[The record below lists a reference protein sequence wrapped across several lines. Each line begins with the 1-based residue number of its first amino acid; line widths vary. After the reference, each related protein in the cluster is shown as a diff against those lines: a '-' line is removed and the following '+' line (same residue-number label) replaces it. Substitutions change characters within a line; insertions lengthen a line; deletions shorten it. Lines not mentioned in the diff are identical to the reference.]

1 MISKF
6 KLCNAGQGLF
16 YIGEFDRSKG
26 EKFKFIY
33 DCGGNNISGAI
44 SQHITKGEVIDM
56 LVISHFDDDHING
69 LPDLFNKVSK
79 IKRIFIPYYR
89 GKEDYLLL
97 MAYVYGN
104 GATFDKVDEIVLVS
118 TSEKIK
124 DERADEQDFNEIRIG
139 DFSDIDGYRLP
150 NTKIKEIGNT
160 VLSVEGKWIFKFY
173 NARIRVN
180 TNIIISDID
189 NLISNNN
196 CKDLEALLKRK
207 PNVAKAGLR
216 RIYSNY
222 CSSKYNNS
230 KQNQSSLCL
239 YHAPIER
246 EIGGMY
252 LMLDNGMRFGGYIGM
267 PRFGTMLTGDISF
280 KTKTKTQNYDDF
292 IKHYEKEAYNTGI
305 FLLPHHGANNN
316 WNSFILRDFIW
327 APIFLNSSGINN
339 KFKHPGIMV
348 IGELIMNERTVFC
361 ASEYLT
367 VEYHIFF

>member
-1 MISKF
+1 MMSKF

-16 YIGEFDRSKG
+16 YIGEIDRSKG

-89 GKEDYLLL
+89 GIENYLLL
-97 MAYVYGN
+97 MSYIYGN
-104 GATFDKVDEIVLVS
+104 GATFDKVDEIVLVNS
-118 TSEKIK
+118 SEGV
-124 DERADEQDFNEIRIG
+124 EDEQDFNEIITEEVR
-139 DFSDIDGYRLP
+139 DINRYRLQ

-160 VLSVEGKWIFKFY
+160 VLSVEGEWIFKFY
-173 NARIRVN
+173 NARISTDISIV
-180 TNIIISDID
+180 ISDIN

-196 CKDLEALLKRK
+196 CKDLEELLEQ
-207 PNVAKAGLR
+207 NLNAAKVGLR
-216 RIYSNY
+216 TIYSNY

-239 YHAPIER
+239 YHAPIKKETSG
-246 EIGGMY
+246 IH
-252 LMLDNGMRFGGYIGM
+252 LMLDNGVRFGCYFEIY
-267 PRFGTMLTGDISF
+267 RFGTMLTGDISL
-280 KTKTKTQNYDDF
+280 KTKKKTENYYDF
-292 IKHYEKEAYNTGI
+292 IKHYIKEVCNTGI

-316 WNSFILRDFIW
+316 WNSLILEDFMRT
-327 APIFLNSSGINN
+327 PIFLNSSGINN
-339 KFKHPGIMV
+339 RFKHPGSMV
-348 IGELIMNERTVFC
+348 IKELQNNGRIVCFAN
-361 ASEYLT
+361 EYLM
-367 VEYHIFF
+367 VEYYI

>member
-16 YIGEFDRSKG
+16 YIGEIERSKG

-44 SQHITKGEVIDM
+44 NQHITKGEVIDM

-118 TSEKIK
+118 TSEKIR
-124 DERADEQDFNEIRIG
+124 DERAVEQDFNEIRIG
-139 DFSDIDGYRLP
+139 DFSDIEGYRLP

-160 VLSVEGKWIFKFY
+160 VLSVEGEWIFKFY

-180 TNIIISDID
+180 TNIIISNID

-196 CKDLEALLKRK
+196 CKDLEELLKRK

-239 YHAPIER
+239 YHAPIKR
-246 EIGGMY
+246 EIGGVY

-267 PRFGTMLTGDISF
+267 PCFGTMLTGDISF

-316 WNSFILRDFIW
+316 WNSFILGDFIW